1 MNQRTNLLAF
11 ALLALITF
19 FSCSKAEDADNV
31 IKDPEG
37 LVVELTW
44 SNDAANPTT
53 GTDLELYIR
62 QNFNTLLQSN
72 NFSSFEKITITPGI
86 LNDGT
91 YNLDVFVDNI
101 DRVTNYSLK
110 FTGKSTA
117 KEYVQNFG
125 PINANDNNTT
135 LKPLSLTI
143 SGNQYSVQ

>member
-1 MNQRTNLLAF
+1 MNRNNKLLSI
-11 ALLALITF
+11 ALLAVLSL
-19 FSCSKAEDADNV
+19 FSCSKSEDADNV
-31 IKDPEG
+31 INDPEG

-44 SNDAANPTT
+44 SNDATNPAT

-62 QNFNTLLQSN
+62 QNFNTLLQSS

-91 YNLDVFVDNI
+91 YNLDVYVDNI

-125 PINANDNNTT
+125 SINANDINTT
-135 LKPLSLTI
+135 LKPLTLTI
-143 SGNQYSVQ
+143 SGNRYTIQ